1 MTDSRDYKSLLRE
14 QDRHYIWH
22 PFTQMKEWMAEE
34 PVIIESGDGAV
45 LRDTDGRE
53 YIDANSSIWT
63 NLHGHRHPK
72 ITQAIKDQ
80 LDRIAHSSFLGLS
93 NVPAIELAEK
103 LVALAQTMSD
113 RDKNVA
119 PTGSKASERPVG
131 APTSLSGRP
140 GEHRLTRVFYSD
152 DGSTA
157 MEVAIKMALQ
167 YWQHRQQPQRSKFVA
182 FADAYHG
189 DTLGA
194 VSVGGI
200 ELFHAAY
207 KPLTFDV
214 IRVSNV
220 RALEDILVGEGPRA
234 RPAAHQGSH
243 GGLPLRTA
251 SGQIAA
257 VVIEPLIQG
266 AGGMKLWPRGL
277 LKELRELCTGHGALL
292 IADEVLTG
300 FGRTGTMFACE
311 QERVVPDLMALA
323 KGLTGGYLP
332 LAATLATEEIF
343 NAFLGDYSEFK
354 TFFHGHSYTGNQ
366 LGCAAALANL
376 QVFEEEKT
384 LEKLSAISRQ
394 LSAGL
399 ERIRTLPHVA
409 DVRHLGSIAAVELGP
424 YALTDRVGQKVCL
437 EMCQLGVLTRPL
449 GNTIVIMP
457 PYCITDAQLERVLSV
472 LAESIRMVVG

>member
-1 MTDSRDYKSLLRE
+1 MNSLADN
-14 QDRHYIWH
+14 DRHYIWH

-34 PVIIESGDGAV
+34 PLIIGSGDGAV
-45 LRDTDGRE
+45 LRDTNGRE

-72 ITQAIKDQ
+72 ITEAIKDQ

-103 LVALAQTMSD
+103 LVALAP
-113 RDKNVA
+113 R
-119 PTGSKASERPVG
+119 G
-131 APTSLSGRP
+131 
-140 GEHRLTRVFYSD
+140 LTRVFYSD

-167 YWQHRQQPQRSKFVA
+167 YWQHNGPRPRTRFVA
-182 FADAYHG
+182 FTDAYHG

-200 ELFHAAY
+200 GLFHAAY

-214 IRVSNV
+214 IRASE
-220 RALEDILVGEGPRA
+220 LS
-234 RPAAHQGSH
+234 Q
-243 GGLPLRTA
+243 LRGVLND
-251 SGQIAA
+251 SIAA

-266 AGGMKLWPRGL
+266 AGGMKLWPPGL
-277 LKELRELCTGHGALL
+277 LKELRNLCTQAGALL
-292 IADEVLTG
+292 VADEVLTG

-311 QERVVPDLMALA
+311 QEGVTPDLMAVA

-332 LAATLATEEIF
+332 LAATLTTEKIF
-343 NAFLGDYSEFK
+343 NAFLGEYAEFK

-376 QVFEEEKT
+376 QVFEEERV
-384 LEKLSAISRQ
+384 LEQLASLGSQ

-399 ERIRTLPHVA
+399 EKMRRLPRVI
-409 DVRHLGSIAAVELGP
+409 DVRYLGFIGAVEIGP
-424 YALTDRVGQKVCL
+424 YPVEQKMGLKVCN
-437 EMCQLGVLTRPL
+437 EMRRRGVLTRPL

-457 PYCITDAQLERVLSV
+457 PYCIADAQLGRVLSV
-472 LAESIRMVVG
+472 LAEAIAAVVH

>member
-1 MTDSRDYKSLLRE
+1 MTSLADK
-14 QDRHYIWH
+14 DRHHIWH
-22 PFTQMKEWMAEE
+22 PFTQMKEWLAEE
-34 PVIIESGDGAV
+34 PVIIESGNGAL
-45 LRDTDGRE
+45 LRDTTGRE
-53 YIDANSSIWT
+53 YLDANSSIWT

-80 LDRIAHSSFLGLS
+80 LDRLAHSSFLGLS

-103 LVALAQTMSD
+103 LTEIVP
-113 RDKNVA
+113 R
-119 PTGSKASERPVG
+119 G
-131 APTSLSGRP
+131 
-140 GEHRLTRVFYSD
+140 LTRVFYSD

-167 YWQHRQQPQRSKFVA
+167 YWQHKSQPQRTRFVA

-214 IRVSNV
+214 IRVNELSRLQDVMDDN
-220 RALEDILVGEGPRA
+220 
-234 RPAAHQGSH
+234 
-243 GGLPLRTA
+243 
-251 SGQIAA
+251 IAA

-277 LKELRELCTGHGALL
+277 LKELRQLCTSNGALL

-311 QERVVPDLMALA
+311 QEGVTPDLMAVA

-332 LAATLATEEIF
+332 LAATLTTEEVF

-376 QVFEEEKT
+376 EVFAEEKT
-384 LEKLSAISRQ
+384 LEKLSALCRQ

-399 ERIRTLPHVA
+399 EQLHSLPAVR
-409 DVRHLGSIAAVELGP
+409 DVRCLGFIGAVEIGP
-424 YALTDRVGQKVCL
+424 FPIEQQMGIKVCA
-437 EMCQLGVLTRPL
+437 EMRKRGVLTRPL
-449 GNTIVIMP
+449 GNVVPIMP
-457 PYCITDAQLERVLSV
+457 PYCITDAQLDRVLSV
-472 LAESIRMVVG
+472 LAEAIPMVVG

>member
-1 MTDSRDYKSLLRE
+1 MTSLADK
-14 QDRHYIWH
+14 DRRYLWH

-34 PVIIESGDGAV
+34 PVIIESGNGAIV
-45 LRDTDGRE
+45 RDTEGRE

-72 ITQAIKDQ
+72 ITAAIKDQ

-103 LVALAQTMSD
+103 LIRIAPGSD
-113 RDKNVA
+113 AR
-119 PTGSKASERPVG
+119 T
-131 APTSLSGRP
+131 LS
-140 GEHRLTRVFYSD
+140 RVFYSD

-167 YWQHRQQPQRSKFVA
+167 YWQHEKQAQRTKFVA

-194 VSVGGI
+194 VSIGGI
-200 ELFHAAY
+200 DLFHATFKA
-207 KPLTFDV
+207 LTFDV
-214 IRVSNV
+214 IRVNELAQLRKVMSN
-220 RALEDILVGEGPRA
+220 E
-234 RPAAHQGSH
+234 
-243 GGLPLRTA
+243 
-251 SGQIAA
+251 IAA

-277 LKELRELCTGHGALL
+277 LKDLRELCTQNGALL
-292 IADEVLTG
+292 IADEVMTG
-300 FGRTGTMFACE
+300 FGRTGKMFACE
-311 QERVVPDLMALA
+311 HEGVTPDMMAVA

-343 NAFLGDYSEFK
+343 NAFLGEYREFK

-376 QVFEEEKT
+376 QVFEEERV
-384 LEKLSAISRQ
+384 LEKLAIIGRQ

-399 ERIRTLPHVA
+399 ERIRAISRVS
-409 DVRHLGSIAAVELGP
+409 DVRQIGVIAAVELGP
-424 YALTDRVGQKVCL
+424 YPLTDRMGHKVCL
-437 EMCQLGVLTRPL
+437 EMLRRGVLTRPL
-449 GNTIVIMP
+449 GNVVPIMP
-457 PYCITDAQLERVLSV
+457 PYCIAEAQLERVFSV
-472 LAESIRMVVG
+472 LAESIRAVIA